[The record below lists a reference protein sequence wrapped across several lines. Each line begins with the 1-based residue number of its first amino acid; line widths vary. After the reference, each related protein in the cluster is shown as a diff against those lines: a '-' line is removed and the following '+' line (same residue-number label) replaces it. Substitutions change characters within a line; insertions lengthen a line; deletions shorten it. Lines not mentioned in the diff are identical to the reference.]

1 MANVVLILDCNDL
14 DRTAEFWAGALRYQA
29 VYRSEPYLVL
39 MPQEESD
46 GSGLVLQLQRVPEPK
61 QGKNRLHLDLHV
73 DDLEPEVERLSAL
86 GARPVNTDVAQE
98 SGFRWQVMA
107 DPEGNE
113 FCVCAAC
120 AQD

>member
-1 MANVVLILDCNDL
+1 MAGVVLILDCNDL
-14 DRTAEFWAGALRYQA
+14 DRTAAFWSGALRYKE

-39 MPQEESD
+39 MPGEGDE
-46 GSGLVLQLQRVPEPK
+46 SGLVLQLQHVPELK
-61 QGKNRLHLDLHV
+61 EGKNRLHLDIHV
-73 DDLEPEVERLSAL
+73 DDLEPEVERLLGL
-86 GARPVNTDVAQE
+86 GAHPVAADVAQE

-120 AQD
+120 AEE

>member
-1 MANVVLILDCNDL
+1 MASVVLILDCNDL
-14 DRTAEFWAGALRYQA
+14 ERTAAFWAAALRYREA
-29 VYRSEPYLVL
+29 YRSEPYLVL
-39 MPQEESD
+39 MPGEGD

-61 QGKNRLHLDLHV
+61 TGKNRLHLDLHV
-73 DDLEPEVERLSAL
+73 DQVESEVERLAGL
-86 GARPVNTDVAQE
+86 GARPVNEDVAQE

-120 AQD
+120 AEE